1 MNFALPT
8 VAIILALIPGIV
20 FRNSYLS
27 NKFPREIYGAS
38 AILELAQ
45 YFLFALP
52 IDALAFYIFY
62 QFQDVQQF
70 LNYLNAAVV
79 VFTGQFSNNNL
90 EKITESAKQGW
101 LSFLITYFAV
111 IVAASLSGSILRRI
125 VWTFRLDVFLTPLR
139 MRHDWYYI
147 LQGRLLHLPRQ
158 IIPIA
163 DILTEHPDEG
173 SRLYRGIVSG
183 FNVTSNGDL
192 KELILNGTKRSRGR
206 GDDFEWVE
214 IPGNEFIIFNPTIHS
229 VNMTYV
235 SAFDPPE
242 DRYARFQWY
251 LGIYMRSFLFQ
262 EP

>member
-1 MNFALPT
+1 VNFALPT

-20 FRNSYLS
+20 FRTSYFS
-27 NKFPREIYGAS
+27 NKFPREVYGAS
-38 AILELAQ
+38 PISELAQ

-52 IDALAFYIFY
+52 IDAFAIYIFY

-70 LNYLNAAVV
+70 SNYLNATVI
-79 VFTGQFSNNNL
+79 VFTGQFSDNKI
-90 EKITESAKQGW
+90 ETITESVKQGW
-101 LSFLITYFAV
+101 LSFLVTYFAV
-111 IVAASLSGSILRRI
+111 VTAAFLSGSILRRI
-125 VWTFRLDVFLTPLR
+125 VWTFRLDVFRSPLR
-139 MRHDWYYI
+139 MRNDWYYI
-147 LQGRLLHLPRQ
+147 LQGRLLYLPRQ

-183 FNVTSNGDL
+183 FNITSNGDL
-192 KELILNGTKRSRGR
+192 KELILNGAMRSRGR
-206 GDDFEWVE
+206 GDEFEWVE

-235 SAFDPPE
+235 SAFDLPE
-242 DRYARFQWY
+242 DRYARIKWY
-251 LGIYMRSFLFQ
+251 LRIYMRSFLFQ